1 MSGIWKNRRLLVINL
16 LVKTFVKDY
25 ENTDDTKVRERY
37 GTLSSVVGIICNI
50 ILFAAKF
57 IMGNIANSIAIIS
70 DGFNN
75 LSDCASCV
83 VTLFGYKMAAK
94 PADKDHPFGHGR
106 IEYLTSLIIAMVIM
120 LVGFELFTDSLDKV
134 LHPEKVVFSY
144 MVLVTLI
151 ISILIKIWMS
161 VFNRKLGKRINSG
174 IMLATS
180 KDSMNDVIATLAT
193 MIALVVSIWTAAP
206 IDGIM
211 GLVVSVFILLSGFG
225 IIRET
230 VDELLGQPADE
241 ELVEKIRTM
250 VGENPYA
257 LGMHDLII
265 HSYGPGNLI
274 GSVHIEVD
282 GRGNIMEIHDV
293 IDELERDI
301 FEELNIRMTIHM
313 DPVEMD
319 NEFLRECKMM
329 MEEIISGIDGDLS
342 MHDFRVVSGP
352 SHTNLIFDMV
362 IPYGSKLDEKYIK
375 ERINN
380 ELKYRD
386 RVYYTVITFERNF
399 C

>member
-1 MSGIWKNRRLLVINL
+1 MTNF

-25 ENTDDTKVRERY
+25 EKTDNLKVRERY
-37 GTLSSVVGIICNI
+37 GTLSSVVGIVCNI
-50 ILFAAKF
+50 ILFVAKF
-57 IMGNIANSIAIIS
+57 AMGTIAGSIAIIS

-106 IEYLTSLIIAMVIM
+106 VEYLTSLVIAIVIIM
-120 LVGFELFTDSLDKV
+120 VGFELFTGSIDKV
-134 LHPEKVVFSY
+134 LHPSKVTFSY
-144 MVLVTLI
+144 VVLATLI
-151 ISILIKIWMS
+151 ISIVVKVWMGL
-161 VFNRKLGKRINSG
+161 FNRKLGKKINSSV
-174 IMLATS
+174 MLATS
-180 KDSMNDVIATLAT
+180 KDSMNDVVATSAT
-193 MIALVVSIWTAAP
+193 VVALVASMWTDAP

-211 GLVVSVFILLSGFG
+211 GIVVSLFILLSGFD
-225 IIRET
+225 IVKET

-241 ELVEKIRTM
+241 ELVNKLSEM
-250 VGENPYA
+250 VEENPYA

-282 GRGNIMEIHDV
+282 GKGNIMEIHDV

-301 FEELNIRMTIHM
+301 YEELGVRMTIHM

-319 NEFLRECKMM
+319 NELLNECKNMM
-329 MEEIISGIDGDLS
+329 IDIVKNINKDLS
-342 MHDFRVVSGP
+342 LHDFRMVTGP
-352 SHTNLIFDMV
+352 SHTNLIFDLV
-362 IPYGSKLDEKYIK
+362 VPHDCKLNEKDIK
-375 ERINN
+375 TAINDS
-380 ELKYRD
+380 LKD
-386 RVYYTVITFERNF
+386 KGIKYYTVITFEREF

>member
-1 MSGIWKNRRLLVINL
+1 MSNI
-16 LVKTFVKDY
+16 LVKLFVKDY
-25 ENTDDTKVRERY
+25 NNIEDSKVRERY
-37 GTLSSVVGIICNI
+37 GTLSSMVGIVCNI
-50 ILFAAKF
+50 VLFVAKF
-57 IMGNIANSIAIIS
+57 IMGTIANSISIIS

-106 IEYLTSLIIAMVIM
+106 FEYLTSLIIAMVIM
-120 LVGFELFTDSLDKV
+120 LVGFELFTDSIDKII
-134 LHPEKVVFSY
+134 HPEEVTFSY
-144 MVLVTLI
+144 MVLITLVL
-151 ISILIKIWMS
+151 SIVVKIWMS
-161 VFNRKLGKRINSG
+161 FFNRKLGKKINSS
-174 IMLATS
+174 IMLATA
-180 KDSMNDVIATLAT
+180 KDSANDVIATTAT
-193 MIALVVSIWTAAP
+193 IVALVASIWTDAP

-211 GLVVSVFILLSGFG
+211 GIVVSLFILISGFG
-225 IIRET
+225 IIKET

-241 ELVEKIRTM
+241 ELVAKIREM

-282 GRGNIMEIHDV
+282 GKGNIMEIHDV

-301 FEELNIRMTIHM
+301 YEELNIRMTIHM

-319 NEFLRECKMM
+319 NEQLNVCKKMIYDIVK
-329 MEEIISGIDGDLS
+329 EVDTTLS
-342 MHDFRVVSGP
+342 IHDFRMVAGP
-352 SHTNLIFDMV
+352 SHTNLIFDLVM
-362 IPYGSKLDEKYIK
+362 PHDCKLTDKEIK
-375 ERINN
+375 NKINDKLQGR
-380 ELKYRD
+380 ETR
-386 RVYYTVITFERNF
+386 YYTVITFERDF

>member
-1 MSGIWKNRRLLVINL
+1 MSNI
-16 LVKTFVKDY
+16 LVKLFVKDY
-25 ENTDDTKVRERY
+25 NNIENAKVRERY
-37 GTLSSVVGIICNI
+37 GTLSSMVGIVCNI
-50 ILFAAKF
+50 VLFVAKF
-57 IMGNIANSIAIIS
+57 IMGTIANSISIIS

-106 IEYLTSLIIAMVIM
+106 FEYLTSLIIAMVIM
-120 LVGFELFTDSLDKV
+120 LVGFELFTDSIDKII
-134 LHPEKVVFSY
+134 HPEEVTFSY
-144 MVLVTLI
+144 MVLITLVL
-151 ISILIKIWMS
+151 SIAVKIWMS
-161 VFNRKLGKRINSG
+161 FFNRKLGKKINSS
-174 IMLATS
+174 IMLATA
-180 KDSMNDVIATLAT
+180 KDSANDVIATTAT
-193 MIALVVSIWTAAP
+193 IVALVASIWTDAP

-211 GLVVSVFILLSGFG
+211 GIVVSLFILISGFG
-225 IIRET
+225 IIKET

-241 ELVEKIRTM
+241 ELVAKIREM

-282 GRGNIMEIHDV
+282 GKGNIMEIHDV

-301 FEELNIRMTIHM
+301 YEELNIRMTIHM

-319 NEFLRECKMM
+319 NEQLNVCKKMIYDIVK
-329 MEEIISGIDGDLS
+329 EVDTTLS
-342 MHDFRVVSGP
+342 IHDFRMVAGP
-352 SHTNLIFDMV
+352 SHTNLIFDLVMPHDCKLTDKE
-362 IPYGSKLDEKYIK
+362 IKSK
-375 ERINN
+375 INDKLQGR
-380 ELKYRD
+380 ETR
-386 RVYYTVITFERNF
+386 YYTVITFERDF

>member
-1 MSGIWKNRRLLVINL
+1 MSNI
-16 LVKTFVKDY
+16 LVKLFVKDY
-25 ENTDDTKVRERY
+25 ENVDNMKVRERY
-37 GTLSSVVGIICNI
+37 GTLSSVVGIVCNI

-57 IMGNIANSIAIIS
+57 IMGAMANSISIIS

-83 VTLFGYKMAAK
+83 VTLFGYKLAAK

-106 IEYLTSLIIAMVIM
+106 FEYLTSLIIAMVIL
-120 LVGFELFTDSLDKV
+120 LVGVELFTDSLDKV
-134 LHPEKVVFSY
+134 IHPDEVTFSY
-144 MVLVTLI
+144 VVLITLI
-151 ISILIKIWMS
+151 ISIAIKIWMS
-161 VFNRKLGKRINSG
+161 LFNRKLGNKINSG
-174 IMLATS
+174 IMLATA
-180 KDSMNDVIATLAT
+180 KDSMNDVIATCAT
-193 MIALVVSIWTAAP
+193 IIALIASVWTKAPVDGVMGILVS
-206 IDGIM
+206 
-211 GLVVSVFILLSGFG
+211 LFILISGFG
-225 IIRET
+225 IIKET

-241 ELVEKIRTM
+241 ELVEKIREL

-301 FEELNIRMTIHM
+301 YEELNIRMTIHM

-319 NEFLRECKMM
+319 NEYLNECKGMM
-329 MEEIISGIDGDLS
+329 KGIIEEIDKEMSF
-342 MHDFRVVSGP
+342 HDFRVVSGP
-352 SHTNLIFDMV
+352 SHTNLIFDLV
-362 IPYGSKLDEKYIK
+362 IPHGCTLTEKEIKHMISGKLEGRETKY
-375 ERINN
+375 
-380 ELKYRD
+380 YA
-386 RVYYTVITFERNF
+386 VITCEKNY

>member
-1 MSGIWKNRRLLVINL
+1 MTNF

-25 ENTDDTKVRERY
+25 EKTDNLKVRERY
-37 GTLSSVVGIICNI
+37 GTLSSIVGIVCNI
-50 ILFAAKF
+50 ILFVAKF
-57 IMGNIANSIAIIS
+57 AMGTIAGSIAIIS

-106 IEYLTSLIIAMVIM
+106 VEYLTSLVIAIVIIM
-120 LVGFELFTDSLDKV
+120 VGFELFTGSIDKV
-134 LHPEKVVFSY
+134 LHPTKVSFSY
-144 MVLVTLI
+144 VVLATLI
-151 ISILIKIWMS
+151 ISIVVKVWMGL
-161 VFNRKLGKRINSG
+161 FNRKLGKKINSSV
-174 IMLATS
+174 MLATS
-180 KDSMNDVIATLAT
+180 KDSMNDVVATSAT
-193 MIALVVSIWTAAP
+193 VVALVASMWTDAP

-211 GLVVSVFILLSGFG
+211 GIVVSLFILLSGFD
-225 IIRET
+225 IVKET

-241 ELVEKIRTM
+241 ELVNKLSEM
-250 VGENPYA
+250 VEENPYA

-282 GRGNIMEIHDV
+282 GKGNIMEIHDV

-301 FEELNIRMTIHM
+301 YEELGVRMTIHM

-319 NEFLRECKMM
+319 NELLNECKNMM
-329 MEEIISGIDGDLS
+329 IGIVKNINKDLS
-342 MHDFRVVSGP
+342 LHDFRMVTGP
-352 SHTNLIFDMV
+352 SHTNLIFDLV
-362 IPYGSKLDEKYIK
+362 VPHDCKLNEKDIK
-375 ERINN
+375 TAINDS
-380 ELKYRD
+380 LKD
-386 RVYYTVITFERNF
+386 KEIKYYTVITFEREF

>member
-1 MSGIWKNRRLLVINL
+1 MTNF

-25 ENTDDTKVRERY
+25 EKTDNLKVRERY
-37 GTLSSVVGIICNI
+37 GTLSSVVGIVCNI
-50 ILFAAKF
+50 ILFVAKF
-57 IMGNIANSIAIIS
+57 AMGTIAGSIAIIS

-106 IEYLTSLIIAMVIM
+106 VEYLTSLVIAIVIIM
-120 LVGFELFTDSLDKV
+120 VGFELFTGSIDKV
-134 LHPEKVVFSY
+134 LHPSKVTFSY
-144 MVLVTLI
+144 VVLATLI
-151 ISILIKIWMS
+151 ISIVVKVWMGL
-161 VFNRKLGKRINSG
+161 FNRKLGKKINSSV
-174 IMLATS
+174 MLATS
-180 KDSMNDVIATLAT
+180 KDSMNDVVATSAT
-193 MIALVVSIWTAAP
+193 VVALVASMWTDAP

-211 GLVVSVFILLSGFG
+211 GIVVSLFILLSGFD
-225 IIRET
+225 IVKET

-241 ELVEKIRTM
+241 ELVTKLSEM
-250 VGENPYA
+250 VEENPYA

-282 GRGNIMEIHDV
+282 GKGNIMEIHDV

-301 FEELNIRMTIHM
+301 YEELGVRMTIHM

-319 NEFLRECKMM
+319 NELLNECKNMM
-329 MEEIISGIDGDLS
+329 IGIVKNINKDLS
-342 MHDFRVVSGP
+342 LHDFRMVTGP
-352 SHTNLIFDMV
+352 SHTNLIFDLV
-362 IPYGSKLDEKYIK
+362 VPHDCKLNEKDIK
-375 ERINN
+375 TAINDS
-380 ELKYRD
+380 LKD
-386 RVYYTVITFERNF
+386 KEIKYYTVITFEREF